1 MLLKFSR
8 SLVASMLSAASFSAM
23 LWSLPASSQPFP
35 IDIPPDLQ
43 SSPTLKKWLRS
54 VPDIRQDINNDPSFK
69 TRIRLGYT
77 RFTQSKTDG
86 LSLGLEDLR
95 IGSTPVTLSASYR
108 ASRSDS
114 TWGIDVQPYL
124 FPLGGYINVAPVVG
138 IRSLSTAT
146 TQTTGLNLGARLL
159 LVPSRGGGADVTL
172 QQTWTAIGTDQE
184 MSIGKISVG
193 YAIAPKLRIATD
205 LERWN
210 GRSVS
215 ETRASLLL
223 EWMP

>member
-8 SLVASMLSAASFSAM
+8 SLVVSILSAASFSAT
-23 LWSLPASSQPFP
+23 LWDLPASSQPLP
-35 IDIPPDLQ
+35 IDIPPQLR
-43 SSPTLKKWLRS
+43 SSPTLKKWLRA
-54 VPDIRQDINNDPSFK
+54 VPDIQQDINNDPSFK

-77 RFTQSKTDG
+77 RFTQSNTDG
-86 LSLGLEDLR
+86 LSMGLEDLR
-95 IGSTPVTLSASYR
+95 IGRTPMTLSASY
-108 ASRSDS
+108 STSHTDS
-114 TWGIDVQPYL
+114 SWGIDVQPYL
-124 FPLGGYINVAPVVG
+124 FPLGGYLNVAPVVG
-138 IRSLSTAT
+138 IRSLSTST
-146 TQTTGLNLGARLL
+146 TQTTGLNLGARIL

-172 QQTWTAIGTDQE
+172 QQTWTAIGTEQE
-184 MSIGKISVG
+184 VGIGKISVG

-210 GRSVS
+210 GRSIF